1 MCLLMLNLQEALPKE
16 ISSSEKSCLKTE
28 TKCENSTSSTQMFIA
43 KDAVPESAT
52 VCPPC
57 LDTSMP
63 VTTDPVE
70 QLSISTKMKGKET
83 EETLKAEAM
92 EKPEGVTQND
102 ALNQEQIEASNVKLG
117 LVSKDK
123 DNVGMG
129 TESDLQEMLEESK
142 SKPIEKETVK
152 QSTVSEDQQGAV
164 SFLAAVPVLETNTT
178 PQEDTALVH

>member
-28 TKCENSTSSTQMFIA
+28 TKRENSTSSTQMFIA

-57 LDTSMP
+57 LDTSTP

-83 EETLKAEAM
+83 EETLKEEAM

-129 TESDLQEMLEESK
+129 TESDLREMSK
-142 SKPIEKETVK
+142 SKPIEKETVR